1 MLYGKAFST
10 ALTLSNGCPRSGHTA
25 ATLNPACE
33 RATANLAALGHLPV
47 SVKRTLGPMTVLH
60 LGKSAQL
67 PGVEKH
73 CAGML
78 FDYRLPKVLAG
89 GVLWSFT
96 FRTLEP
102 LALPSK

>member
-1 MLYGKAFST
+1 
-10 ALTLSNGCPRSGHTA
+10 
-25 ATLNPACE
+25 
-33 RATANLAALGHLPV
+33 
-47 SVKRTLGPMTVLH
+47 MTVLH